1 MHRPTTFEHCL
12 GRMAP
17 PDQIGGGGPGKVVA
31 LRAIG
36 GGGGASRGEL
46 GRPGAGG
53 TAVGRRALA
62 LPQAVPRAIG
72 RPAPLIPALGLEGG
86 ATLWTAGLEGRAPL
100 RAGAAVGWTALGST
114 PLAAPAPV
122 GTALVPPGIGGGAVG
137 AAGLIGASFGWL
149 AVAAPGAIAFRTAPT
164 STAITVEAGPTGAG
178 RTGARP
184 AKGAVGRATTGTTAR
199 PPVGSAIKTAGGTAT
214 GTAVW
219 RLAHGVPCE
228 GGGGSVFSRW
238 SSSSASRFGFR
249 RKSHPN
255 IVSNPVACP

>member
-1 MHRPTTFEHCL
+1 
-12 GRMAP
+12 MAA
-17 PDQIGGGGPGKVVA
+17 PDQVGGGGPGKVVA
-31 LRAIG
+31 FRPIG

-46 GRPGAGG
+46 GRPGTRR

-62 LPQAVPRAIG
+62 LPQAVPRAIS

-86 ATLWTAGLEGRAPL
+86 APLRTAGLEGRTPLRAAGLEGRAPL

-122 GTALVPPGIGGGAVG
+122 RTALVPAGIGGGAVG
-137 AAGLIGASFGWL
+137 AAGLIGAPFGWL

-164 STAITVEAGPTGAG
+164 SAAITVEAGPTGAG